1 MVRSVTQSDVHR
13 PKTSARLPRPAG
25 RPAIR
30 LTSVGS
36 KFLMAL
42 SGLALIG
49 FVTFHMLGNLQIYL
63 GQEQLNA
70 YAALLKGMPTLLW
83 TARIG
88 LVAVFVMHIGLLF
101 TPVFLMGHNILLQER
116 WGFSLPTISEATAD
130 LLTIAVIVSVVFL
143 VLRRIA
149 LTEVRIIT
157 NAYDY
162 LVIAIA
168 VAPFVTGLL
177 ARYQVGDY
185 DFWLILHILCGE
197 IFLVAIPF
205 TKLSHFILFFAS
217 RAQLGMDYGIKRGGM
232 KGKGLA
238 W

>member
-1 MVRSVTQSDVHR
+1 MYEFVTGPLAWIAFLIFFIGVIARAVWYFKGLHWQMDRVAYQPHMAYGIKGALRS
-13 PKTSARLPRPAG
+13 
-25 RPAIR
+25 
-30 LTSVGS
+30 
-36 KFLMAL
+36 
-42 SGLALIG
+42 IG
-49 FVTFHMLGNLQIYL
+49 FW
-63 GQEQLNA
+63 
-70 YAALLKGMPTLLW
+70 LLPYGTRSWRQNPIFTCL
-83 TARIG
+83 
-88 LVAVFVMHIGLLF
+88 VFVMHIGLLI

-116 WGFSLPTISEATAD
+116 WGVSLPTISETTAD
-130 LLTIAVIVSVVFL
+130 LLTIAVIVSVIFL

-162 LVIAIA
+162 IVIAIA
-168 VAPFVTGLL
+168 AAPFVTGLL
-177 ARYQVGDY
+177 ARYQVGNY

-197 IFLVAIPF
+197 IFLIAIPL
-205 TKLSHFILFFAS
+205 TKLSHFILFFTS